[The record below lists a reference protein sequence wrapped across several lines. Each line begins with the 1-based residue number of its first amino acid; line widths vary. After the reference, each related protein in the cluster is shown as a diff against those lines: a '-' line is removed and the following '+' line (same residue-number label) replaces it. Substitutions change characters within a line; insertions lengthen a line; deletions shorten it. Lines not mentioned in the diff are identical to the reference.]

1 MKITVGEAEKV
12 KEPEDNFAV
21 RLQLTMAWGILI
33 LWIRAEMNEGF
44 LVLLLPKTDKGPA
57 HTHSNFATAAVP
69 VLGPSLTSRYV
80 G

>member
-33 LWIRAEMNEGF
+33 L
-44 LVLLLPKTDKGPA
+44 
-57 HTHSNFATAAVP
+57 
-69 VLGPSLTSRYV
+69 
-80 G
+80 